1 MTAAPPGLV
10 GASLLFW
17 GWQTGNW
24 FVAAA
29 LALGLEGARRLRVR
43 FDLGATEHARIAD
56 LCTILFVASAA
67 LLAVNRGI
75 AQGILA
81 AFQWI
86 PVALAPILAA
96 QLLSASGRVPLSALF
111 RHLRKLKRHDPATRD
126 PLIDASAVYVA
137 VALIAAG
144 VANRQGSG
152 YYAGIVLATAWG
164 LWAARPRHSRP
175 SAWLALLAVATG
187 AGYAGHAGLE
197 QAQAAIENWV
207 SEWYLSGFVGDP
219 YRSTTDIGS
228 IGQLKL
234 QDTIVLRVFA
244 AADDAKRPK
253 LLHRASYNT
262 YVDTTWLARGAPM
275 LPVEGEAAGLSWRL
289 SPAAAESSVP
299 IAARIERGRLLLA
312 LPATTVR
319 ITGLGARALK
329 RNALGAVHAEIA
341 GDWIQYEAESAENAE
356 LSVAPGA
363 EELAVP
369 PAERATFVAAATEL
383 GLQGLSFDAARR
395 RIEAHFQSFAY
406 ATWRDRA
413 PPAGTTPLGEF
424 MHASRA
430 GHCEYFAAATTL
442 LLRAAGIPARYA
454 TGFAVMEYSALE
466 KAWVVRARH
475 AHAWS
480 RAWDG
485 NRWIDIDT
493 TPPTWFEAEAQLAPL
508 WQKATDLARWAAFR
522 WSQRGEVQASD
533 AWYVVLALLL
543 VILAWRMLRGRRTT
557 GAASAMPPERAW
569 QGTDSEF
576 YAVER
581 SLATQ
586 GWPRPDGAPLTAWLE
601 SIAAQLPGEQLPAIR
616 EALRMHQRYRFDP
629 RGLTREDRL
638 RLRALCAAIVAALQ
652 PRKRAYRA

>member
-29 LALGLEGARRLRVR
+29 LAVGLEGVRRLRVR
-43 FDLGATEHARIAD
+43 FDLGAAEHARIAD
-56 LCTILFVASAA
+56 LCTVLFVASAA
-67 LLAVNRGI
+67 LLAVNRGV
-75 AQGILA
+75 AQGILV

-96 QLLSASGRVPLSALF
+96 QLLSADGRVPLSALF

-144 VANRQGSG
+144 VANRQEPG
-152 YYAGIVLATAWG
+152 YYAGVVIAAAWG
-164 LWAARPRHSRP
+164 LWASRPRHGRRF
-175 SAWLALLAVATG
+175 AWLVLLATAT
-187 AGYAGHAGLE
+187 ATGYAGHAGLAH
-197 QAQAAIENWV
+197 AQAAIENWI
-207 SEWYLSGFVGDP
+207 SEWYLSGFAGDP
-219 YRSTTDIGS
+219 YRSTTDIGT

-234 QDTIVLRVFA
+234 EDAIVLRVFA
-244 AADDAKRPK
+244 AANDARRPQ

-262 YVDTTWLARGAPM
+262 YVDTTWLARNAPM
-275 LPVEGEAAGLSWRL
+275 QPVAGDAAGLSWRL
-289 SPAAAESSVP
+289 SPASPQWSVP

-312 LPATTVR
+312 LPATTARV
-319 ITGLGARALK
+319 TGLGARTVK

-341 GDWIQYEAESAENAE
+341 GDWVQYEAESAAGAE
-356 LSVAPGA
+356 ISVPPGA

-369 PAERATFVAAATEL
+369 PAERATFAAAATEL
-383 GLQGLSFDAARR
+383 GLRGLSFDAARR
-395 RIEAHFQSFAY
+395 RIEAHFRSFSY
-406 ATWRDRA
+406 ATWRERA
-413 PPAGTTPLGEF
+413 PPQGATPLGEF
-424 MHASRA
+424 MQTSRA

-466 KAWVVRARH
+466 GAWVVRARH

-485 NRWIDIDT
+485 VRWVDIDT
-493 TPPTWFEAEAQLAPL
+493 TPPVWFAEEEQLAPF
-508 WQKATDLARWAAFR
+508 WQKAADLVRWAAFR

-533 AWYVVLALLL
+533 GWYAVLAVLL
-543 VILAWRMLRGRRTT
+543 VILAWRMLRGRR
-557 GAASAMPPERAW
+557 AAGTAPARRSARSW
-569 QGTDSEF
+569 QGVDSEF

-581 SLATQ
+581 LLAAR
-586 GWPRPDGAPLTAWLE
+586 GWPRPDGTPLSAWLE
-601 SIAAQLPGEQLPAIR
+601 SIASQLPDEQRLSIR
-616 EALRMHQRYRFDP
+616 EASHMHQRYRFDP
-629 RGLTREDRL
+629 LGLTREDRL
-638 RLRALCAAIVAALQ
+638 RLRALCESIVVALQ
-652 PRKRAYRA
+652 PQKQAHRA

>member
-43 FDLGATEHARIAD
+43 FDLGAAEHARIAD

-67 LLAVNRGI
+67 LLAVNRGVS
-75 AQGILA
+75 QGILA

-144 VANRQGSG
+144 IANRQGPG
-152 YYAGIVLATAWG
+152 YYAGIVLAAAWG

-175 SAWLALLAVATG
+175 SVWLALLVIATG
-187 AGYAGHAGLE
+187 AGYAGHAGLAH
-197 QAQAAIENWV
+197 AQAAIENWI
-207 SEWYLSGFVGDP
+207 SEWYLSGFAGDP

-234 QDTIVLRVFA
+234 QDAIVLRVFA
-244 AADDAKRPK
+244 AADDAKRPR

-262 YVDTTWLARGAPM
+262 YVDTTWLARGAPL
-275 LPVEGEAAGLSWRL
+275 LPVESEAAGLSWRL
-289 SPAAAESSVP
+289 SPGAAESSVP

-319 ITGLGARALK
+319 ITGLGARAVK

-341 GDWIQYEAESAENAE
+341 GEWIQYEAESAERAE
-356 LSVAPGA
+356 LAAPPGA

-395 RIEAHFQSFAY
+395 RVEAHFRSFSY
-406 ATWRDRA
+406 ATWRARA
-413 PPAGTTPLGEF
+413 PPAGTTALGDF
-424 MHASRA
+424 MRTSRA

-454 TGFAVMEYSALE
+454 TGFAVMEHSALE

-485 NRWIDIDT
+485 NRWIDVDT
-493 TPPTWFEAEAQLAPL
+493 TPPVWFAEETRLAPF

-533 AWYVVLALLL
+533 AWYAVLAALL
-543 VILAWRMLRGRRTT
+543 VILAWRMLRGRRMTAT
-557 GAASAMPPERAW
+557 APATQPARSWPGA
-569 QGTDSEF
+569 DSEF

-581 SLATQ
+581 SLAAR
-586 GWPRPDGAPLTAWLE
+586 GWPRPDGTPLNAWLE
-601 SIAAQLPGEQLPAIR
+601 AIAAQLPDAQRPSIR
-616 EALRMHQRYRFDP
+616 DASRMHLRYRFDP
-629 RGLTREDRL
+629 RGLTPEDRQ
-638 RLRALCAAIVAALQ
+638 RLRALCQSIVAALQ
-652 PRKRAYRA
+652 PRKQAQRA